1 MGRLLLERMKPAH
14 SHARRAWLVCGLL
27 LLASAI
33 NYMDRQTLA
42 NASVRITREFSL
54 SQEQYGNLEA
64 WFGYAFAAGSLF
76 FGVLA
81 DRLPLR
87 WLYAVVVAL
96 WSGAG
101 FVTGYA
107 DTYPHLLI
115 CRTLLG
121 FCEGGHWPCAI
132 KATRLLLDARDRSLG
147 NSVLQSG
154 TSIGA
159 IITPLLMQALM
170 TPEVGSW
177 RGAFQ
182 AIAAIGLVWI
192 VLWLALVR
200 RNDLTA
206 APDATTP
213 SAREPSLWKLIL
225 SRRMLVIFAV
235 IACINTTWQILRA
248 WLPKLLQEGRGWSE
262 SHALYFNSAWFV
274 ATDIGCLGAGALAVW
289 LARRGLPVTR
299 ARVLVFAGCGLMV
312 TAAALA
318 PFTRS
323 TPVLMALL
331 MLAGAGALGVF
342 PIYHAFTQD
351 ISGSRQGRITGIASV
366 AAWIL
371 PAWAQ
376 RGFGWLADTTG
387 SFKTGFV
394 LIAFLPLLAAGI
406 LALGWGRDPQ
416 SQSDQPHTP

>member
-1 MGRLLLERMKPAH
+1 MKTA
-14 SHARRAWLVCGLL
+14 ALQNRRAWLICGLL

-54 SQEQYGNLEA
+54 NQEQYGNLEA

-96 WSGAG
+96 WSAAG
-101 FVTGYA
+101 YATGFA
-107 DTYPHLLI
+107 DTYPDLLV

-159 IITPLLMQALM
+159 IVTPLLMQALM

-182 AIAAIGLVWI
+182 AIAAIGAVWI
-192 VLWLALVR
+192 VFWLLLVR
-200 RNDLTA
+200 KADLESQADTESTA
-206 APDATTP
+206 P
-213 SAREPSLWKLIL
+213 SEQGFWTVVF

-235 IACINTTWQILRA
+235 IACINTTWQVLRA

-262 SHALYFNSAWFV
+262 SHALYFNSAWFL

-289 LARRGLPVTR
+289 LVRRGLPVTR
-299 ARVLVFAGCGLMV
+299 ARLVVFAGCALLVM
-312 TAAALA
+312 TAALA

-323 TPVLMALL
+323 TPALMALL
-331 MLAGAGALGVF
+331 MIAGAGALGVF

-351 ISGSRQGRITGIASV
+351 ISGSRQGRITGIASL

-376 RGFGWLADTTG
+376 LGFGWLADTTG

-394 LIAFLPLLAAGI
+394 AIAFLPLLAAFI
-406 LALGWGRDPQ
+406 LAAGWGRDK
-416 SQSDQPHTP
+416 HTTP